1 MRRILLLDQ
10 RDKSISSIAEFV
22 GLSADYQ
29 TRGDATLSLGSTG
42 SGPILVESKNAAAL
56 SASFEEGKVNIY
68 ASGGGSLRPTKQ
80 ITSGI
85 IAGLVAA
92 YEAIGQTTRDL
103 DGLARTV
110 MGDLNTVHRSGL
122 TLNGLRGGDMFSLD
136 AIDVHQST
144 SNLGSIATSISAP
157 AGVVS
162 DATLTLTYD
171 KANNIW
177 NAAKPDGTIVASGT
191 SSVEFQGVTLAIS
204 GAAADGDEISLS
216 MSQGKAANMKF
227 LLSKAEEFAAAGAIV
242 SSESLENSGSA
253 SISVGSFSIPE
264 PSGLTE
270 LTQLLKNDSGSVA
283 ATRLRND
290 GVIGVIPAGVSNI
303 DLFSLKTQDS
313 LSFSLSDAQQNNLSS
328 LTVTLGGV
336 DYEFD
341 ASAFNTRRI
350 EDLATNMS
358 QFAEMLNNGTLVTA
372 RSEKFRRS
380 RTFCF
385 WKQWSFIHCKRWRRN
400 DQRFHFGR

>member
-177 NAAKPDGTIVASGT
+177 NAAKPDGAIVASGT

-264 PSGLTE
+264 PSGLTD
-270 LTQLLKNDSGSVA
+270 LTQLLKNDSG
-283 ATRLRND
+283 R
-290 GVIGVIPAGVSNI
+290 P
-303 DLFSLKTQDS
+303 
-313 LSFSLSDAQQNNLSS
+313 
-328 LTVTLGGV
+328 
-336 DYEFD
+336 
-341 ASAFNTRRI
+341 
-350 EDLATNMS
+350 
-358 QFAEMLNNGTLVTA
+358 
-372 RSEKFRRS
+372 
-380 RTFCF
+380 
-385 WKQWSFIHCKRWRRN
+385 
-400 DQRFHFGR
+400 

>member
-177 NAAKPDGTIVASGT
+177 NAAKPDGAIVASGT

-264 PSGLTE
+264 PSGLTD
-270 LTQLLKNDSGSVA
+270 LTQLLKN
-283 ATRLRND
+283 
-290 GVIGVIPAGVSNI
+290 
-303 DLFSLKTQDS
+303 
-313 LSFSLSDAQQNNLSS
+313 
-328 LTVTLGGV
+328 
-336 DYEFD
+336 
-341 ASAFNTRRI
+341 
-350 EDLATNMS
+350 
-358 QFAEMLNNGTLVTA
+358 A
-372 RSEKFRRS
+372 R
-380 RTFCF
+380 
-385 WKQWSFIHCKRWRRN
+385 
-400 DQRFHFGR
+400 